1 MPVRANTRGADPG
14 QEDHSGAFKVTLH
27 HKHFAALDLDV
38 AMPSENLGQQGQRFY
53 RTYGKRALDMTLVL
67 ISLPLVLPLVALL
80 AVLIAFEGGKPFY
93 TQPRLGRNGK
103 VYRIWKLRSMVPN
116 ADALLESHLAANP
129 DARREWDTTQKL
141 KNDPRITRLGR
152 FLRRSSLDELPQ
164 LWNVL
169 KGDMS
174 LVGPRPMMPCQHSL
188 YPGVDYNAMRP
199 GITGSWQV
207 SARNDSSFADRARF
221 DSGYFRALSFGTDL
235 KLLAAT
241 FRVVLRATGH

>member
-1 MPVRANTRGADPG
+1 M
-14 QEDHSGAFKVTLH
+14 TLH
-27 HKHFAALDLDV
+27 HKNFDALPIQTASQARSDRQHGG
-38 AMPSENLGQQGQRFY
+38 AFY
-53 RTYGKRALDMTLVL
+53 RSFGKRALDVTLVL
-67 ISLPLVLPLVALL
+67 LSLPLVLPLVGLL
-80 AVLIAFEGGKPFY
+80 AVFVALEGGKPFY

-174 LVGPRPMMPCQHSL
+174 LVGPRPMMPCQRDL
-188 YPGVDYNAMRP
+188 YPGADYNAMRP

-207 SARNDSSFADRARF
+207 SARNDSTFADRARF
-221 DSGYFRALSFGTDL
+221 DSSYLRNLSFETDL
-235 KLLAAT
+235 KLLTAT